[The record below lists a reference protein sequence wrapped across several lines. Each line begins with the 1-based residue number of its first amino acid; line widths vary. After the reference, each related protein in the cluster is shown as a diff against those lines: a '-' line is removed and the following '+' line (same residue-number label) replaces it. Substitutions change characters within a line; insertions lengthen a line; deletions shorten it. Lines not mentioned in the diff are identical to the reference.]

1 MISYHPSTEAP
12 VEAMYRGITG
22 VLVRIEEH
30 PSLVQ
35 MKDVDYH
42 FFFDTF
48 TMRGWLEVAGSGAI
62 EKIGGHICSQ
72 AASQIWKSQC
82 SISALFRIGACKKG
96 CALIAACCELSIF
109 WQHIKK
115 ERSQ

>member
-35 MKDVDYH
+35 MKDVDYR

-48 TMRGWLEVAGSGAI
+48 TMRGRLEVAGSGAI

-72 AASQIWKSQC
+72 AASRIWKSQC
-82 SISALFRIGACKKG
+82 
-96 CALIAACCELSIF
+96 LSHLCLVQNRGMQKRLCIDCGVL
-109 WQHIKK
+109 
-115 ERSQ
+115 